1 MEHRRT
7 GHAGIKDRGPLRTGN
22 HGMQVHGLGMNG
34 KPGWPVTM
42 DNVDNPVIQK
52 VPKKTMV
59 KMMMMM
65 RRVALMMP

>member
-1 MEHRRT
+1 
-7 GHAGIKDRGPLRTGN
+7 
-22 HGMQVHGLGMNG
+22 MNG